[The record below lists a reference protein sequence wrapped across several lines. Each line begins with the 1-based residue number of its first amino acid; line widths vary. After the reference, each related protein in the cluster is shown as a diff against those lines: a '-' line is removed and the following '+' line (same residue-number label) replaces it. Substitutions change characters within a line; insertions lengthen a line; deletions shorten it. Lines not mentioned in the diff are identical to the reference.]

1 MKSQKILVALL
12 SVLIATTAVDN
23 QVLANDGMKDTV
35 GKSNV
40 NRQLLTGGA
49 QNGFARFFQ
58 KADANQINATALA
71 QFLTVVNQYDLAP
84 AQFLKADGQT
94 RNEFRA
100 SVLKLNALLANTKGP
115 EAAIWQERVNRTA
128 NTITFLWNNAVD
140 TMKPVEVEEVQ

>member
-1 MKSQKILVALL
+1 MKSQKVLVALL

-40 NRQLLTGGA
+40 SRQLLTGGA

-58 KADANQINATALA
+58 KADGNQTNATALA
-71 QFLTVVNQYDLAP
+71 QFLTVVNQYDTAP

-94 RNEFRA
+94 RTEFRA
-100 SVLKLNALLANTKGP
+100 SVLKLNALLVNTKGP

-128 NTITFLWNNAVD
+128 NTIAFLWSNAVD